1 MGSLKDQLVFAASGG
16 CDSFEVN
23 KMRLNLPKGGYV
35 CVKCSLP
42 LSGHMYTAVTEQDV
56 AGYLAHASGRD
67 GATCILDAVPEMGL
81 PGRVYVGTFAA
92 SINPFVTE
100 HSIEAVV
107 NCSDLHLSDRS
118 DFHSWALKVESLE
131 KNGVIAV
138 LRLNW
143 SDTASQKLWQTHE
156 WDQLA
161 DAIKFVH
168 SARQSKKNVVV
179 HCAHEWDQ
187 LADAIKF
194 VHSARQS
201 KKNVVVH
208 CAQGKSRSGAVIIA
222 YIMTI
227 NPAFTFEKA
236 REFVQSKR
244 AIVDP
249 NPSFS
254 SQLKSFEVSEVLK
267 ELRRELAPRELEP
280 AS

>member
-1 MGSLKDQLVFAASGG
+1 M
-16 CDSFEVN
+16 
-23 KMRLNLPKGGYV
+23 
-35 CVKCSLP
+35 
-42 LSGHMYTAVTEQDV
+42 
-56 AGYLAHASGRD
+56 
-67 GATCILDAVPEMGL
+67 
-81 PGRVYVGTFAA
+81 
-92 SINPFVTE
+92 
-100 HSIEAVV
+100 

-143 SDTASQKLWQTHE
+143 SDTASQKLWQT
-156 WDQLA
+156 
-161 DAIKFVH
+161 
-168 SARQSKKNVVV
+168 
-179 HCAHEWDQ
+179 HEWDQ

>member
-131 KNGVIAV
+131 KNGVITV

-143 SDTASQKLWQTHE
+143 SDTASQKLWQT
-156 WDQLA
+156 
-161 DAIKFVH
+161 
-168 SARQSKKNVVV
+168 
-179 HCAHEWDQ
+179 HEWDQ